1 MLESFAKSERRR
13 FDGHVICFVHYYF
26 GLALDVGVFD
36 LPQSTYLHH
45 ALTSRI
51 VVAIRQKIESSAF
64 LHLFYLVLDSELFL
78 GTRPEA

>member
-1 MLESFAKSERRR
+1 MLESFAKSVRRR

-26 GLALDVGVFD
+26 ELALDVGVFD

-45 ALTSRI
+45 ALTLRI
-51 VVAIRQKIESSAF
+51 MVALHLKNESSAF
-64 LHLFYLVLDSELFL
+64 LHLFYLVFDSELFL